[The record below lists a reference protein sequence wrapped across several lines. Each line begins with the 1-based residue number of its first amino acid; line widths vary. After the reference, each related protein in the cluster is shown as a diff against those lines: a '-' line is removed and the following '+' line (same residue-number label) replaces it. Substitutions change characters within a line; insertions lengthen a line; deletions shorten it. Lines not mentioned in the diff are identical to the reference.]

1 MINFTTINTAIK
13 DFLTTY
19 GNAFAM
25 QAENNRPRPSL
36 PYFTFR
42 TASLVSIGNDSVL
55 TPDEDGVA
63 EIIGDREFTIGI
75 QYFGDNAIG
84 VLENLY
90 ASLTKEK
97 VKSDFETAGFVFVM
111 LMGNI
116 NNISELVDSKY
127 EERSSMDLLCRVASV
142 VDDADVGYIN
152 GEKIDY
158 TYKLGD
164 ITILEGNMESGEM
177 PI

>member
-1 MINFTTINTAIK
+1 MIDFATINTAIK

-19 GNAFAM
+19 GSAFAT

-42 TASLVSIGNDSVL
+42 TASLVPIGNDSVL
-55 TPDEDGVA
+55 TPNEDGVA
-63 EIIGDREFTIGI
+63 ETIGDREFTISI
-75 QYFGDNAIG
+75 QYFGDNAVG
-84 VLENLY
+84 KLDYLY
-90 ASLTKEK
+90 TCLTKEK
-97 VKSDFETAGFVFVM
+97 VKSDFEVAGFVFVM
-111 LMGNI
+111 LIGNI
-116 NNISELVDSKY
+116 NNISELLDSKF
-127 EERSSMDLLCRVASV
+127 EERASMDLLCRVASV
-142 VDDADVGYIN
+142 IEDADVGYIN

-164 ITILEGNMESGEM
+164 ITILEGSMESGEM